1 MCCGFQGLSGW
12 ICSLSGAA
20 ARFDLVV
27 DLLVSGSVSTDSRF
41 LLVPARNVD
50 NCDTQL
56 GGYSVVLTNDVGH
69 FQLILTRNFMRA
81 NQNRLSAERAESNV
95 PVAIRFP
102 EGAVREYRPRGTGNK
117 QSRSVSHDVITIQ
130 EIDGSVVRRL
140 LGTRSNIE
148 VTYSGRHGSE
158 TFTIRPNTWV
168 ALSEGFGQYCMG

>member
-1 MCCGFQGLSGW
+1 MRSRSVCCL
-12 ICSLSGAA
+12 AA
-20 ARFDLVV
+20 AGLVAV
-27 DLLVSGSVSTDSRF
+27 MAACAPQVNPLDIYVNPQTQERTCVQSYG
-41 LLVPARNVD
+41 
-50 NCDTQL
+50 DTQL

-130 EIDGSVVRRL
+130 EIDESVVRRL